1 MIGWIIEMNIS
12 LFRRTMTSSKSNG
25 MRTLE
30 NSSSSE
36 EEDRIDLL
44 GRKFQVPRPKSRSN
58 ASIAVSITSSHLL
71 FSAAHN
77 SKVGPV

>member
-1 MIGWIIEMNIS
+1 MGS
-12 LFRRTMTSSKSNG
+12 TKSNG

-58 ASIAVSITSSHLL
+58 ASIAVSRGSP
-71 FSAAHN
+71 F
-77 SKVGPV
+77 VF

>member
-1 MIGWIIEMNIS
+1 MGG
-12 LFRRTMTSSKSNG
+12 TAKSNG
-25 MRTLE
+25 MRAFE

-58 ASIAVSITSSHLL
+58 ASIAVSM
-71 FSAAHN
+71 N
-77 SKVGPV
+77 SFYKRSIAQNPVRVEMQ

>member
-1 MIGWIIEMNIS
+1 MG
-12 LFRRTMTSSKSNG
+12 SSTKSNG

-58 ASIAVSITSSHLL
+58 ASIAVSSDFVFFMHTLI
-71 FSAAHN
+71 N
-77 SKVGPV
+77 IDPGRI